1 MLRAHKLCDPVMVG
15 KCVGLCGTYF
25 SLPYSFLAGGI
36 GVIRNRNL
44 IGAVGILTRFLKA
57 LKRKEVSVGCVS
69 KPEQAYCVS
78 VCIT

>member
-1 MLRAHKLCDPVMVG
+1 MTQLWSEKVYV
-15 KCVGLCGTYF
+15 KCGTYF